1 MADSNSEEAA
11 NKQSLQKHFI
21 ASHGQYVKLN
31 VGGSLFLTT
40 VDTLTKYDSM
50 LKAMFSG
57 RMEVRR
63 DTDGYVLIDRCGKH
77 FGLILNF
84 LREGTLPL
92 PDCRTEVLE
101 ILIEAKYYLM
111 QELVDLC
118 YSSLKALHH
127 DQLVSTLGICRVPVV
142 VSKKQVEQIVQSCAG
157 KPVIELLMNR
167 QNNKYSYN
175 ASSDENFLRN
185 QELFDKLILRFN
197 NRVLFIKNIGIGSSE
212 ICQWAFYGKT
222 NRKIEICCTSIV
234 YATDKKQTKVE
245 FPEARIYEEAL
256 NVLLTFDQGEL
267 SGGAGVCTR
276 CRGQNDDDFLVEFPA
291 ELGQTGAKR
300 LSSAQQQ
307 ENTALGGGAVGS
319 VMCNGRIDWRLEQL
333 ALNSTL
339 FATSSTTTTN
349 SGTSADE
356 GAYPGHQMRRKG
368 AAASMAIG
376 ETTSTASAASSSTVT
391 TTGGGGGPSSTVP
404 MSHRGTAGQR
414 KMSECDD

>member
-1 MADSNSEEAA
+1 CGKKNVPFV
-11 NKQSLQKHFI
+11 QLFP
-21 ASHGQYVKLN
+21 AS
-31 VGGSLFLTT
+31 SFFLTT
-40 VDTLTKYDSM
+40 VARLTKCDSM

-101 ILIEAKYYLM
+101 ILIEAKYYLL

-157 KPVIELLMNR
+157 PVIELLMPVIELLMNR

-197 NRVLFIKNIGIGSSE
+197 NRVLFIKIGIGSSE
-212 ICQWAFYGKT
+212 ICQWTFYGKT

-245 FPEARIYEEAL
+245 FPEARIVEFPEARIYEEAL
-256 NVLLTFDQGEL
+256 NVLLTFDQGGMDED
-267 SGGAGVCTR
+267 G
-276 CRGQNDDDFLVEFPA
+276 P
-291 ELGQTGAKR
+291 
-300 LSSAQQQ
+300 SS
-307 ENTALGGGAVGS
+307 
-319 VMCNGRIDWRLEQL
+319 W
-333 ALNSTL
+333 
-339 FATSSTTTTN
+339 SS
-349 SGTSADE
+349 S
-356 GAYPGHQMRRKG
+356 
-368 AAASMAIG
+368 
-376 ETTSTASAASSSTVT
+376 TSTASASCCCTSSEAET
-391 TTGGGGGPSSTVP
+391 PY
-404 MSHRGTAGQR
+404 
-414 KMSECDD
+414 E